1 MTEAPEAPPATTID
15 RGTARRAGMV
25 ATALALA
32 VLWVASGASR
42 SVVFPPTSF
51 AGALV
56 RETPGDVATYFIELL
71 GHWALRLTT
80 VAALAAA
87 LLVGAEA
94 LVRTARAG
102 ALRPY
107 LAGGTL
113 AVVSAAGAAVEPSTD
128 LSIPVMA
135 AALVAA
141 ALVYG
146 WSAGRLYEDAVIAA
160 EDTDGVDLGRR
171 RVLRLGGGGAMA
183 LAIGGGVVGWFLRRA
198 GGPDRNVA
206 IAEPVAPVMPPAQG
220 SFPEVAGITREVT
233 SAADHYVVDVNLVRP
248 TVEAEGWTLSVAGE
262 VESPLDLT
270 FASIQS
276 RYEVVEDYSVLTCI
290 SNEVGGPLVGHSA
303 WRGVRLADVLDEA
316 VPLEGAVDVAF
327 RAADGYTD
335 SIPLEVARDPAVILA
350 IAQNGE
356 PLTRDH
362 GFPCRVRIPA
372 IYGMKNV
379 KWVQAIEVV
388 NVDYKGYWMKR
399 GWSDRATVKTQSRID
414 VAGEGDGAAAGKP
427 TWVAGVAWAGD
438 RGISR
443 VEVSTDGGTSWGAAE
458 LKEPLNGD
466 ASWRLWAY
474 PWTPERPGEAFV
486 MCRAVDGEGDAQ
498 QAEETPPHP
507 SGAGGYHSVSVTV
520 S

>member
-1 MTEAPEAPPATTID
+1 MTEPSEARSATTVD
-15 RGTARRAGMV
+15 RRTARRTGVV
-25 ATALALA
+25 ATALALSL
-32 VLWVASGASR
+32 LWLASGLSR

-56 RETPGDVATYFIELL
+56 RETPGDVATFFIELL

-80 VAALAAA
+80 VAALAVS
-87 LLVGAEA
+87 LIVGAEA
-94 LVRTARAG
+94 LVRAARG
-102 ALRPY
+102 NRLRPY
-107 LAGGTL
+107 LAGAIL
-113 AVVSAAGAAVEPSTD
+113 AAVSAAGAAIEPSTD
-128 LSIPVMA
+128 LSVPAMVVALIA
-135 AALVAA
+135 AV
-141 ALVYG
+141 LVYG
-146 WSAGRLYEDAVIAA
+146 WSAGRLYEDALIAA
-160 EDTDGVDLGRR
+160 DRADVDLVRR
-171 RVLRLGGGGAMA
+171 RVLRLGGGGAAA
-183 LAIGGGVVGWFLRRA
+183 LAIGGGVVGWFLRRV
-198 GGPDRNVA
+198 GGPDRNVP
-206 IAEPVAPVMPPAQG
+206 IADPIAPVAPPTQG
-220 SFPEVAGITREVT
+220 SFPEVGGISREVT

-248 TVEAEGWTLSVAGE
+248 TVEAEGWTLSVSGE
-262 VESPLDLT
+262 VDNPLELT
-270 FASIQS
+270 FAGMQS

-316 VPLEGAVDVAF
+316 APRQGAMDVVF

-379 KWVQAIEVV
+379 KWVQGIEVV

-399 GWSDRATVKTQSRID
+399 GWSDRALVKTQSRID
-414 VAGEGDGAAAGKP
+414 VAAEGEGASAGRQ

-438 RGISR
+438 RGISK
-443 VEVSTDGGTSWGAAE
+443 VEVSTDGGGSWNEAE

-466 ASWRLWAY
+466 VSWRLWAY
-474 PWTPERPGEAFV
+474 AWTPERAGETLV
-486 MCRAVDGEGDAQ
+486 MCRAVDGTGEPQ
-498 QAEETPPHP
+498 QAEETSPHP

-520 S
+520 A